1 MANTEETTPGTSEQ
15 PAPPRRTLREQ
26 RREAKA
32 MTPEQRKA
40 RRREIGEHNKATN
53 AARAAERKAKVA
65 ARKAKEVERADRQW
79 AKQHPAPPVPD
90 SGPAVQVVTYPT
102 VAAFQRD
109 APARMAAG
117 WTIAAQSIAPPTKHW
132 AKGAGKGVVNGAIFG
147 FPFAGALIGA
157 KVAKTTEGIVTVTW
171 QRQA

>member
-1 MANTEETTPGTSEQ
+1 MANTEETTPETSEL
-15 PAPPRRTLREQ
+15 ATPPRRTFRE
-26 RREAKA
+26 RRRDLKA

-40 RRREIGEHNKATN
+40 LRRQIRAKNKVTN
-53 AARAAERKAKVA
+53 AARAAERRAKVA
-65 ARKAKEVERADRQW
+65 ARKAKEAERADRQW
-79 AKQHPAPPVPD
+79 AKQHPAAPVPD

-109 APARMAAG
+109 APARMVAG

>member
-1 MANTEETTPGTSEQ
+1 
-15 PAPPRRTLREQ
+15 
-26 RREAKA
+26 
-32 MTPEQRKA
+32 MTPEQQKA
-40 RRREIGEHNKATN
+40 HRRELRAKNKVTN
-53 AARAAERKAKVA
+53 AARKAELHAKVAERKAKVA

-79 AKQHPAPPVPD
+79 AKAHPAAPVPE

-132 AKGAGKGVVNGAIFG
+132 AKGAGKGIVNGAIFG